1 MGKTNVYQ
9 HFCPV
14 ARSLEVIGEKW
25 SLLIVRDLL
34 RGPQRFTD
42 LERYLGNIT
51 PKWLTQRLRELE
63 AAGLVERH
71 SERGRREV
79 WYSLT
84 DQGRDLAP
92 VIEALTVWGIRHAT
106 RDPIPGE
113 PVYPE
118 QSMEAVICYFNA
130 RGRRA
135 PRPVSWLV
143 RFSNGKQIAMVYDGE
158 RWRQERPGEDHDLI
172 IGTTPGEW
180 VGFLQAKR
188 PARLAAFERLTIEGS
203 PQAIDDLRATFHVPV
218 AEDRGTLSVLS
229 PPS

>member
-51 PKWLTQRLRELE
+51 PKWLSLRLRELE
-63 AAGLVERH
+63 AAGLVQRQ
-71 SERGRREV
+71 SQPGRREV

-84 DQGRDLAP
+84 HKGEEMAP

-113 PVYPE
+113 PVHPE

-130 RGRRA
+130 RSRKA
-135 PRPVSWLV
+135 PRPLSWLV
-143 RFSNGKQIAMVYDGE
+143 RFSTGKQIAMVYDGAH
-158 RWRQERPGEDHDLI
+158 WRQEGPGEAHDLTI
-172 IGTTPGEW
+172 DTTPDEW
-180 VGFLQAKR
+180 VTFLQARR
-188 PARLAAFERLTIEGS
+188 PERAEAYGRLAIEGS
-203 PQAIDDLRATFHVPV
+203 AAAVNDFRNTFHVPAEV
-218 AEDRGTLSVLS
+218 AATGTG
-229 PPS
+229 

>member
-1 MGKTNVYQ
+1 MGRTNVYQ

-51 PKWLTQRLRELE
+51 PKWLTLRLRELE
-63 AAGLVERH
+63 AAGLVQRE
-71 SERGRREV
+71 SQPGRREV

-84 DQGRDLAP
+84 DKGEDMAP

-113 PVYPE
+113 PVHPE
-118 QSMEAVICYFNA
+118 QSMEAAIRYFNA
-130 RGRRA
+130 RSRRA
-135 PRPVSWLV
+135 PRPLSWLV
-143 RFSNGKQIAMVYDGE
+143 RFSTGKQIAVIYDGE
-158 RWRQERPGEDHDLI
+158 RWRQEGPSEGHDLVI
-172 IGTTPGEW
+172 DTSPDEW
-180 VGFLQAKR
+180 VNFLQAR
-188 PARLAAFERLTIEGS
+188 RGERLEAYGRLAIQGS
-203 PQAIDDLRATFHVPV
+203 EEAVEHFRSTFHVP
-218 AEDRGTLSVLS
+218 EEQVLAL
-229 PPS
+229 PN